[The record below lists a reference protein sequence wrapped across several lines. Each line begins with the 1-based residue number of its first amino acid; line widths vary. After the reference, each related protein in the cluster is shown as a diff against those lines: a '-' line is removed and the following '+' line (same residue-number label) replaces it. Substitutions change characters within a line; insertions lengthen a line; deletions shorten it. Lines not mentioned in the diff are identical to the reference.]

1 MGQKLKQAIS
11 VTNISMTK
19 QLCCVMDAYLSI
31 DIIDPVDIE
40 YLYIFSVLWSLG
52 AALTGTARIKLNGM
66 LCFVISFYVM
76 LCHDMSYC
84 VMICYIIL
92 CFIMLCYVMLYYV
105 ILCYSFFLTF
115 LLYP

>member
-11 VTNISMTK
+11 VTNISMIK

-66 LCFVISFYVM
+66 LFYCMVWCGM
-76 LCHDMSYC
+76 L
-84 VMICYIIL
+84 
-92 CFIMLCYVMLYYV
+92 
-105 ILCYSFFLTF
+105 
-115 LLYP
+115 

>member
-66 LCFVISFYVM
+66 LF
-76 LCHDMSYC
+76 HDMLYY
-84 VMICYIIL
+84 VMICYVLL
-92 CFIMLCYVMLYYV
+92 CHVM
-105 ILCYSFFLTF
+105 S
-115 LLYP
+115 

>member
-84 VMICYIIL
+84 VMICYI
-92 CFIMLCYVMLYYV
+92 MLLYYV

>member
-1 MGQKLKQAIS
+1 MVDGEMGQKLKQAIS

-66 LCFVISFYVM
+66 LW
-76 LCHDMSYC
+76 
-84 VMICYIIL
+84 YII
-92 CFIMLCYVMLYYV
+92 FG
-105 ILCYSFFLTF
+105 
-115 LLYP
+115 

>member
-66 LCFVISFYVM
+66 LC
-76 LCHDMSYC
+76 HDMLYY
-84 VMICYIIL
+84 VMICYVLL
-92 CFIMLCYVMLYYV
+92 CHVM
-105 ILCYSFFLTF
+105 S
-115 LLYP
+115 